1 MPAMTTT
8 LHPQGVGRGSKDA
21 KASRTTLTIDG
32 NEAVARIAY
41 LCNEV
46 IAIYPITPA
55 SSMGEWADEWAS
67 QGRANLWGA
76 VPKIIEMQSE
86 AGAAGALHGALTS
99 GALATSFTAS
109 QGLLLMIPNLYK
121 IAGELTPFVLHV
133 AARAVAT
140 HALSIFGDQSDV
152 MACRATGCALL
163 AANSPQ
169 EAQDFALI
177 AQAATLAGRIPVI
190 HFFDGFRTSHE
201 VAKIVA
207 VDPETVRAMLDAD
220 LIAAHRTR
228 ALSPEH
234 PVLRGTSQ
242 NPDVFFQS
250 RERANPFYDAFPR
263 IVQDAMDR
271 FGELTG
277 RRYSLF
283 DYVGAPDA
291 ERVIVLMGSGAET
304 VHETVDHLLARG
316 EKVGVLK
323 VRLYRPF
330 APDTLLESLP
340 PTANAVAVLD
350 RCKEPGADGEPLYK
364 DVVTALAQAAADGVR
379 AMPRVIGGRY
389 GLASK
394 EFTPGMVKAVFD
406 ALRAHPLPAL
416 RAHPLPNPSPL
427 KGEGLDVPSPL
438 RGEGGPQGRE
448 RVISTP
454 TFYGLKPVKD
464 RMRQF
469 TVGIHDDLTHLSLP
483 WDAGFR
489 TDASRELQ
497 HAVFWGLGAD
507 GTVSANK
514 NSIKILGETTDL
526 QAQGYFVYDS
536 KKSGAVTVSHLRFG
550 PAAIRSTYLVEA
562 GMAGFVACHQP
573 VFVERYD
580 LLSHAAPDGVFL
592 LNTAAPPDR
601 VWDTLPPKMQAQIR
615 DKRLRLWV
623 IDAYAVA
630 AEAGMGRRINT
641 VMQTCFFAISGIL
654 PKDEAIA
661 AIKHA
666 VDKTYG
672 KKSKRLVE
680 LNYRAIDTT
689 LAELHQVAVPEG
701 GATGEPVD
709 AVPSVNADAAIPDF
723 VRSLTLPIYQGHGD
737 ALPVSLM
744 PADGTYPPGTARYEK
759 RNIALEIPVW
769 VADLCTQCGKCV
781 LVCPHSAIRARAF
794 TAEAVKDAPP
804 SFKHVPAKSKDLPAG
819 THISY
824 QVAPE
829 DCTGCG
835 DCVEACPIHDKS
847 NISRKAVNM
856 APIAPLLDRERD
868 NFAFFLGLPEFD
880 RGAIRNNTIPSAMLL
895 DPLFEFSGACAGCG
909 ETPYIRLATQLFGD
923 RMLIANA
930 TGCSS
935 IYGGNLPST
944 PYTVNS
950 AGRGPAWSN
959 SLFEDNA
966 EFGLGMRLAADQ
978 LMGYAKQLAKEM
990 ATQIG
995 GDLAEALIDA
1005 DQRDEAGIVAQRGR
1019 VALLLEK
1026 LASSSHPR
1034 AQELASVAEWLIRR
1048 SVWIIGG
1055 DGWAYDIGYGGLDH
1069 VLALP
1074 YDVNILVLDT
1084 EVYSNTGGQTSKATP
1099 LGAVAKFSAGGKATA
1114 KKDLAKLASN
1124 YGHVYVATVA
1134 YGAKDTQTLRVFHEA
1149 EAYPGPSLI
1158 VAYSPCIAH
1167 GYDML
1172 YNQRQQEM
1180 AVKSGHWPLFRF
1192 DPRQAEAGGNPFKLD
1207 SAAPSQPIKAF
1218 MESETRFA
1226 MLARSHPEAAQRFLE
1241 QAQQD
1246 AEQRYKTY
1254 QDMANP
1260 CRQTQTGSPE

>member
-1 MPAMTTT
+1 MTAMLT
-8 LHPQGVGRGSKDA
+8 L
-21 KASRTTLTIDG
+21 DG

-41 LCNEV
+41 LTNEV

-86 AGAAGALHGALTS
+86 GGAAGALHGALTS

-121 IAGELTPFVLHV
+121 LAGELTPFVLHV
-133 AARAVAT
+133 AARTLAT

-201 VAKIVA
+201 VAKIA
-207 VDPETVRAMLDAD
+207 ALDADTVRAMLDAD
-220 LIAAHRTR
+220 LIAAHRAR

-250 RERANPFYDAFPR
+250 RERANPFHDAFPQ

-277 RRYSLF
+277 RHYALF
-283 DYVGAPDA
+283 DYVGAADA

-304 VHETVDHLLARG
+304 VQETVEHLVARG

-330 APDTLLESLP
+330 SPAALLAALP
-340 PTANAVAVLD
+340 PSARFVAVLD

-364 DVVTALAQAAADGVR
+364 DVVTALAQAAAEGRV
-379 AMPRVIGGRY
+379 MPRVIGGRY

-406 ALRAHPLPAL
+406 ELAQPAP
-416 RAHPLPNPSPL
+416 R
-427 KGEGLDVPSPL
+427 
-438 RGEGGPQGRE
+438 
-448 RVISTP
+448 
-454 TFYGLKPVKD
+454 
-464 RMRQF
+464 RQF

-483 WDAGFR
+483 WDADFR
-489 TDASRELQ
+489 TDASRQLQ

-514 NSIKILGETTDL
+514 NSIKILGEATDL

-550 PAAIRSTYLVEA
+550 PATIRSTYLVEH

-580 LLSHAAPDGVFL
+580 LLAHAAPDGVFL
-592 LNTAAPPDR
+592 LNTPAPPDK
-601 VWDTLPPKMQAQIR
+601 VWDTLPQTLRAQIQE
-615 DKRLRLWV
+615 KRLQLWA

-630 AEAGMGRRINT
+630 AGAGMGRRINT
-641 VMQTCFFAISGIL
+641 IMQTCFFAISGIL
-654 PKDEAIA
+654 PKDQAIV
-661 AIKHA
+661 AIKQA

-680 LNYRAIDTT
+680 LNYKAIDMT
-689 LAELHQVAVPEG
+689 LAELHRI
-701 GATGEPVD
+701 ATPAQTGNVETERPP
-709 AVPSVNADAAIPDF
+709 AELADIPDF
-723 VRSLTLPIYQGHGD
+723 VRDLTLPIYQGHGD
-737 ALPVSLM
+737 DLPVSRL
-744 PADGTYPPGTARYEK
+744 PADGTWPLGTARYEK

-769 VADLCTQCGKCV
+769 EPDLCTQCGKCV
-781 LVCPHSAIRARAF
+781 FVCPHTAIRSRLF
-794 TAEAVKDAPP
+794 SAEAASEAPP
-804 SFKHVPAKSKDLPAG
+804 TFKHVPAKSKDVPAG

-847 NISRKAVNM
+847 NVSRRAVNM
-856 APIAPLLDRERD
+856 APVGPLHDPERD
-868 NFAFFLGLPEFD
+868 NFAFFLRLPEFD
-880 RGAIRNNTIPSAMLL
+880 RSLIKHGTLPGSMLL

-923 RMLIANA
+923 RMLVANA

-944 PYTVNS
+944 PYTVNG

-978 LMGYAKQLAKEM
+978 LMAYAQQLVKEI
-990 ATQIG
+990 ATEIG
-995 GDLAEALIDA
+995 GDLADALIDA
-1005 DQRDEAGIVAQRGR
+1005 DQREEAGIVEQRGR
-1019 VALLLEK
+1019 VALLLDR
-1026 LASSSHPR
+1026 LSASAHPR
-1034 AQELASVAEWLIRR
+1034 AKELASVAEWLIRR

-1114 KKDLAKLASN
+1114 KKDLARLASD

-1149 EAYPGPSLI
+1149 EAYRGPSLI

-1172 YNQRQQEM
+1172 YNQRQQEL

-1192 DPRQAEAGGNPFKLD
+1192 DPRLAEAGGNPFKLD
-1207 SAAPSQPIKAF
+1207 SAAPSQPIRTF

-1226 MLARSHPEAAQRFLE
+1226 MLARSHPEAAQRFLA
-1241 QAQQD
+1241 QAQEE
-1246 AEQRYKTY
+1246 AERRFKAY
-1254 QDMANP
+1254 QDMARDGHSGAVTPEGSNP
-1260 CRQTQTGSPE
+1260 GRNPEK

>member
-1 MPAMTTT
+1 MT
-8 LHPQGVGRGSKDA
+8 
-21 KASRTTLTIDG
+21 TTLTIDG
-32 NEAVARIAY
+32 NEAVARMAY
-41 LCNEV
+41 LGNEV

-67 QGRANLWGA
+67 QGRPNLWGA

-86 AGAAGALHGALTS
+86 GGAAGALHGALTS

-133 AARAVAT
+133 ASRSVAT
-140 HALSIFGDQSDV
+140 HALSIFGDHSDV
-152 MACRATGCALL
+152 MACRATGCAML
-163 AANSPQ
+163 AASSPQ
-169 EAQDFALI
+169 EAQDLAVI

-207 VDPETVRAMLDAD
+207 VQAETVRAMLDD
-220 LIAAHRTR
+220 SQVAAHRAR

-234 PVLRGTSQ
+234 PVLRGSSQ

-250 RERANPFYDAFPR
+250 RERTNPFYDAFPQ
-263 IVQDAMDR
+263 IVQAAMDR

-277 RRYSLF
+277 RRYRLF
-283 DYVGAPDA
+283 DYVGAADA

-304 VHETVDHLLARG
+304 VHETVDHLLAQG

-330 APDTLLESLP
+330 SADALLSALP
-340 PTANAVAVLD
+340 PSAKAIAVLD
-350 RCKEPGADGEPLYK
+350 RTKEPGADGEPLYK
-364 DVVTALAQAAADGVR
+364 DVLTALAQAAADGTCT
-379 AMPRVIGGRY
+379 MPRVSGGRY

-394 EFTPGMVKAVFD
+394 EFNPGMVKAVFD
-406 ALRAHPLPAL
+406 ELTQARP
-416 RAHPLPNPSPL
+416 R
-427 KGEGLDVPSPL
+427 
-438 RGEGGPQGRE
+438 
-448 RVISTP
+448 
-454 TFYGLKPVKD
+454 
-464 RMRQF
+464 RQF
-469 TVGIHDDLTHLSLP
+469 TIGIHDDVTQLSLP
-483 WDAGFR
+483 WDAAFR
-489 TDASRELQ
+489 TEASRQLQ

-514 NSIKILGETTDL
+514 NSIKILGEATDL

-550 PAAIRSTYLVEA
+550 PAPIRSTYLVEA
-562 GMAGFVACHQP
+562 GMAGFVACHQT

-580 LLSHAAPDGVFL
+580 LLQLAAPDGVFL
-592 LNTAAPPDR
+592 LNTPASPDQ
-601 VWDTLPPKMQAQIR
+601 VWDTLPQTMRAQIR
-615 DKRLRLWV
+615 GKRLQLWV

-630 AEAGMGRRINT
+630 EEAGMGRRINT
-641 VMQTCFFAISGIL
+641 IMQTCFFAISGIL

-661 AIKHA
+661 AIKQA

-680 LNYRAIDTT
+680 LNYRAIDMT
-689 LAELHQVAVPEG
+689 LAKLHRVAIPEQVESEQTAQPIAAVEMG
-701 GATGEPVD
+701 
-709 AVPSVNADAAIPDF
+709 AAIPDF
-723 VRSLTLPIYQGHGD
+723 VRDLTLPAYQGHGD
-737 ALPVSLM
+737 RLPVSRF
-744 PADGTYPPGTARYEK
+744 PADGTYPLGTSKYEK

-769 VADLCTQCGKCV
+769 DSELCTQCGKCV
-781 LVCPHSAIRARAF
+781 FVCPHSAIRARAF
-794 TAEAVKDAPP
+794 TAEAAANAPP
-804 SFKHVPAKSKDLPAG
+804 TFKHVPAKSKEFPAG

-829 DCTGCG
+829 DCTGCN

-847 NISRKAVNM
+847 NVSRRALNM
-856 APIAPLLDRERD
+856 APVTPLRDQERD
-868 NFAFFLGLPEFD
+868 NFSFFLHLPEFD
-880 RGAIRNNTIPSAMLL
+880 RGALKHNTIPGAMLL

-923 RMLIANA
+923 RMLVANA

-944 PYTVNS
+944 PYTVNG

-966 EFGLGMRLAADQ
+966 EFGLGMRLTSDQ
-978 LMGYAKQLAKEM
+978 LMAYAQQLVKELSSE
-990 ATQIG
+990 IG
-995 GDLAEALIDA
+995 GDLAEALLNA
-1005 DQRDEAGIVAQRGR
+1005 DQREEAGLHEQRQR
-1019 VALLLEK
+1019 VAVLMEK
-1026 LASSSHPR
+1026 LAVSTHPR
-1034 AQELASVAEWLIRR
+1034 AKELASVAEWLIRR

-1099 LGAVAKFSAGGKATA
+1099 IGAVAKFSAGGKPTA
-1114 KKDLAKLASN
+1114 KKDLAKLASD

-1134 YGAKDTQTLRVFHEA
+1134 YGAKDVQTLRVFQEA
-1149 EAYPGPSLI
+1149 ESYPGPSLI

-1167 GYDML
+1167 GYDMI
-1172 YNQRQQEM
+1172 YNQRQQEL
-1180 AVKSGHWPLFRF
+1180 AVKSGHWPLIRF
-1192 DPRQAEAGGNPFKLD
+1192 DPRLEAAGGHPFKLD

-1226 MLARSHPEAAQRFLE
+1226 MLQRTHPEAAQGFLE
-1241 QAQQD
+1241 EAQQEAD
-1246 AEQRYKTY
+1246 RRFKTY
-1254 QDMANP
+1254 QEMAQGHADESKP
-1260 CRQTQTGSPE
+1260 GSQT

>member
-1 MPAMTTT
+1 MIST

-21 KASRTTLTIDG
+21 VPGDPPSDKASGATLTIDG
-32 NEAVARIAY
+32 NEAVARMAY
-41 LCNEV
+41 LANEV
-46 IAIYPITPA
+46 IAVYPITPA

-67 QGRANLWGA
+67 QGRPNLWGA

-86 AGAAGALHGALTS
+86 GGAAGALHGALTS

-133 AARAVAT
+133 AARAIAT

-169 EAQDFALI
+169 EAQDFAVI

-207 VDPETVRAMLDAD
+207 VEAATVAAMFDAS
-220 LIAAHRTR
+220 LIAAHRAR

-234 PVLRGTSQ
+234 PVLRGSSQ

-250 RERANPFYDAFPR
+250 RERANPFHDAFPR
-263 IVQDAMDR
+263 IVQGAMAR

-277 RRYSLF
+277 RRYRLF
-283 DYVGAPDA
+283 DYVGAADA

-304 VHETVDHLLARG
+304 VHETVEHLLAHG

-330 APDTLLESLP
+330 SPSALIDALP
-340 PTANAVAVLD
+340 HAAKSIAVLD

-364 DVVTALAQAAADGVR
+364 DVLGALAQAAAEGAR

-406 ALRAHPLPAL
+406 ELGRPA
-416 RAHPLPNPSPL
+416 P
-427 KGEGLDVPSPL
+427 K
-438 RGEGGPQGRE
+438 RE
-448 RVISTP
+448 
-454 TFYGLKPVKD
+454 
-464 RMRQF
+464 F
-469 TVGIHDDLTHLSLP
+469 TVGIHDDLTGLSLP
-483 WDAGFR
+483 WDESFR
-489 TDASRELQ
+489 TDASRQLQ

-526 QAQGYFVYDS
+526 MAQGYFVYDS

-550 PAAIRSTYLVEA
+550 PAAIRSSYLVEA

-573 VFVERYD
+573 MFVDRYE
-580 LLSHAAPDGVFL
+580 LLEHAAPGGVFL
-592 LNTAAPPDR
+592 LNTPAPPEQA
-601 VWDTLPPKMQAQIR
+601 WATLPERLRAQILE
-615 DKRLRLWV
+615 KRLQLWV

-630 AEAGMGRRINT
+630 DEAGMGRRINT

-654 PKDEAIA
+654 PKEEAIA
-661 AIKHA
+661 AIKRA

-672 KKSKRLVE
+672 RKSRRLVE
-680 LNYRAIDTT
+680 LNYKAIDTT
-689 LAELHQVAVPEG
+689 LARLHRVAMPQPDAGLEKAESVP
-701 GATGEPVD
+701 AHVQ
-709 AVPSVNADAAIPDF
+709 AVPDF
-723 VRSLTLPIYQGHGD
+723 VRDLTLPIYHGHGD
-737 ALPVSLM
+737 RLPVSRF
-744 PADGTYPPGTARYEK
+744 PADGTYPLGTAQYEK
-759 RNIALEIPVW
+759 RGIALDIPVW
-769 VADLCTQCGKCV
+769 EADLCTQCGKCV
-781 LVCPHSAIRARAF
+781 FVCPHSAIRARAF
-794 TAEAVKDAPP
+794 RAEDAAMAPAT
-804 SFKHVPAKSKDLPAG
+804 FKHVPAKSKEFPVG
-819 THISY
+819 TRISY
-824 QVAPE
+824 QVAPD

-847 NISRKAVNM
+847 NVSRRAVNM
-856 APIAPLLDRERD
+856 APIEPLRDQERD
-868 NFAFFLGLPEFD
+868 NLAFFLKLPEFD
-880 RGAIRNNTIPSAMLL
+880 RSAIKHGTIPGSMLL

-923 RMLIANA
+923 RMLVANA

-944 PYTVNS
+944 PYTVNG

-978 LMGYAKQLAKEM
+978 LMDHAKQLVREL
-990 ATQIG
+990 TNDIG
-995 GDLAEALIDA
+995 GDLAEALVSA
-1005 DQRDEAGIVAQRGR
+1005 GQRDEAGIVEQRAR
-1019 VALLLEK
+1019 VALLLDR
-1026 LASSSHPR
+1026 LSASSHPR
-1034 AQELASVAEWLIRR
+1034 AKELASIAEWLIRR

-1099 LGAVAKFSAGGKATA
+1099 IGAVAKFSAGGKATA
-1114 KKDLAKLASN
+1114 KKDLVKLASD
-1124 YGHVYVATVA
+1124 YGHVYVATAA
-1134 YGAKDTQTLRVFHEA
+1134 YGAKDVQTLRVFHEA
-1149 EAYPGPSLI
+1149 ESYPGPSLI

-1172 YNQRQQEM
+1172 YNQRQQEL
-1180 AVKSGHWPLFRF
+1180 AVKSGHWPLIRF
-1192 DPRQAEAGGNPFKLD
+1192 DPRLAESGANPFKLD
-1207 SAAPSQPIKAF
+1207 SAPPSQPIKSF

-1226 MLARSHPEAAQRFLE
+1226 MLARSHPEAAQHFLAR
-1241 QAQQD
+1241 AQQD
-1246 AEQRYKTY
+1246 AERRFKAY
-1254 QDMANP
+1254 QDMAL
-1260 CRQTQTGSPE
+1260 RQDRPEGVHPEGHKAVAAYPSRAQGHADEPESGA

>member
-1 MPAMTTT
+1 M
-8 LHPQGVGRGSKDA
+8 
-21 KASRTTLTIDG
+21 
-32 NEAVARIAY
+32 AY
-41 LCNEV
+41 LGNEV

-67 QGRANLWGA
+67 QGKPNLWGA

-86 AGAAGALHGALTS
+86 GGAAGTLHGALTS

-133 AARAVAT
+133 AARTLAT

-152 MACRATGCALL
+152 MACRATGCAML

-169 EAQDFALI
+169 EAQDFAVI

-201 VAKIVA
+201 VAKIAA
-207 VDPETVRAMLDAD
+207 VEPDIVRAMLDPE
-220 LIAAHRTR
+220 LIAAHRAR

-234 PVLRGTSQ
+234 PVLHGTSQ

-250 RERANPFYDAFPR
+250 RERANPFYDAFPQ

-277 RRYSLF
+277 RHYTLF
-283 DYVGAPDA
+283 DYVGAADA

-304 VHETVDHLLARG
+304 VHETVEHLNAHG

-330 APDTLLESLP
+330 SGEALLAALP
-340 PTANAVAVLD
+340 SGVKVIAVLD

-364 DVVTALAQAAADGVR
+364 DVVTALAQAAAEVKR
-379 AMPRVIGGRY
+379 TMPRIIGGRY

-406 ALRAHPLPAL
+406 EMESPA
-416 RAHPLPNPSPL
+416 P
-427 KGEGLDVPSPL
+427 K
-438 RGEGGPQGRE
+438 
-448 RVISTP
+448 
-454 TFYGLKPVKD
+454 
-464 RMRQF
+464 RQF
-469 TVGIHDDLTHLSLP
+469 TVGIHDDLTQLSLP
-483 WDAGFR
+483 WDESFR
-489 TDASRELQ
+489 TDASRQLQ

-514 NSIKILGETTDL
+514 NSIKILGEATAL

-550 PAAIRSTYLVEA
+550 PAAIRSTYLVEP

-573 VFVERYD
+573 VFVDRYD
-580 LLSHAAPDGVFL
+580 LLEHAAPAGVFL
-592 LNTAAPPDR
+592 LNTPASPEQ
-601 VWDTLPPKMQAQIR
+601 VWDTLPQKMRMQIR
-615 DKRLRLWV
+615 DKRLQLWT

-641 VMQTCFFAISGIL
+641 IMQTCFFAISGIL
-654 PKDEAIA
+654 PKDEAVA
-661 AIKHA
+661 AIKQA

-672 KKSKRLVE
+672 KKSGRLVE
-680 LNYRAIDTT
+680 LNYRAIDMT
-689 LAELHQVAVPEG
+689 LARLHPIAIPV
-701 GATGEPVD
+701 EPDHAESKSMPTVTT
-709 AVPSVNADAAIPDF
+709 PIPDF
-723 VRSLTLPIYQGHGD
+723 VRDLTLPIYQGHGD
-737 ALPVSLM
+737 RLPVSRL
-744 PADGTYPPGTARYEK
+744 PADGTYPLGTAQYEK

-769 VADLCTQCGKCV
+769 EADLCTQCGKCV
-781 LVCPHSAIRARAF
+781 FVCPHSAIRARAF
-794 TAEAVKDAPP
+794 AVEAAANAPP
-804 SFKHVPAKSKDLPAG
+804 TFKHVPAKSKEFPAG

-847 NISRKAVNM
+847 NVSRRAVNM
-856 APIAPLLDRERD
+856 APVEPLRDPERD
-868 NFAFFLGLPEFD
+868 NLAFFLRLPEFD
-880 RGAIRNNTIPSAMLL
+880 RGVLKHGTIPGAMLL

-923 RMLIANA
+923 RMLVANA

-944 PYTVNS
+944 PYTVNG

-978 LMGYAKQLAKEM
+978 LMDYAKQLVREQAND
-990 ATQIG
+990 IG
-995 GDLAEALIDA
+995 GDLAEALVSA
-1005 DQRDEAGIVAQRGR
+1005 GQRDEAGLVEQRSR
-1019 VALLLEK
+1019 VALLLGK
-1026 LASSSHPR
+1026 LATSNHPR
-1034 AQELASVAEWLIRR
+1034 AKELASVAEWLIRR

-1099 LGAVAKFSAGGKATA
+1099 IGAVAKFSAGGKATA
-1114 KKDLAKLASN
+1114 KKDLARLASD
-1124 YGHVYVATVA
+1124 YGHVYVATAA
-1134 YGAKDTQTLRVFHEA
+1134 YGAKDVQTLRVFHEA
-1149 EAYPGPSLI
+1149 ESYAGPSLI

-1172 YNQRQQEM
+1172 YNQRQQEL

-1192 DPRQAEAGGNPFKLD
+1192 DPRLAETGGNPFKLD
-1207 SAAPSQPIKAF
+1207 SAVPSQPIKAF

-1226 MLARSHPEAAQRFLE
+1226 MLQRSHPEAAQHFLE

-1246 AEQRYKTY
+1246 AERRFKTY
-1254 QDMANP
+1254 QDMAL
-1260 CRQTQTGSPE
+1260 RQDHPEGEHPEGHKGLAAYPSRVQGHADEPKPGA